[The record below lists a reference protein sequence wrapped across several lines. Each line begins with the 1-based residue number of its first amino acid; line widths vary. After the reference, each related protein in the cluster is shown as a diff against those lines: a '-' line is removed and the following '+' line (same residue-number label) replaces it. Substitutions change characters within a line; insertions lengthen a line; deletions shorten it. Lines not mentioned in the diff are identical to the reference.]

1 MCPSCRKY
9 CQMSFLEKLSISCN
23 NGVILMKP
31 TVSDLLGFFYCL
43 THLEKMMRLVRLTQE
58 SGGLGIDDIYGKLWW
73 IFENGIGLVGANLHS
88 KMDEG
93 MRSRTQTTLSM
104 QERIGENSQGTK
116 VWKEVGLEARCSR
129 QPL

>member
-1 MCPSCRKY
+1 
-9 CQMSFLEKLSISCN
+9 
-23 NGVILMKP
+23 
-31 TVSDLLGFFYCL
+31 
-43 THLEKMMRLVRLTQE
+43 MRLVRLTQE